1 VDALPVTIAGF
12 QLFLVCLARMAAMLG
27 TLPVFGSGTA
37 PVRVRVGLSVMLA
50 LVIFPVVEPHLPP
63 PDFSPAALLLLIL
76 GETLLGLM
84 VGFTAQLVLTAVEL
98 GGTNFG
104 YKLGFAAANVYDPQ
118 NQRQVELISQYQNV
132 VAILIF
138 LALDVHHL
146 VIRAIVR
153 SYELLPPGGIDVG
166 GEAIPFL
173 MSLVGRM
180 FTLGIQISAPL
191 LAVLILASLVLGILA
206 RVFPQL
212 NVFMLSFPLNI
223 GVGFLVM
230 GLTLSLVALV
240 VGREFGLLPERIL
253 HLIQEFKTP

>member
-1 VDALPVTIAGF
+1 MDGLPFTVAGF

-37 PVRVRVGLSVMLA
+37 PARVRIGLAVMLA
-50 LVIFPVVEPHLPP
+50 LLIFPVVRPHFPP
-63 PDFSPAALLLLIL
+63 PDFSPVALALLIL
-76 GETLLGLM
+76 GEALLGLM
-84 VGFTAQLVLTAVEL
+84 VGFIAQLVLTAVEV
-98 GGTNFG
+98 GGTIIG
-104 YKLGFAAANVYDPQ
+104 YKMGFAAANVFDPQ
-118 NQRQVELISQYQNV
+118 SQRQVELVSQYQNV
-132 VAILIF
+132 IAILIF

-146 VIRAIVR
+146 FIRAVVR

-173 MSLVGRM
+173 VSLVSRM
-180 FTLGIQISAPL
+180 FVLGIQLGAPI
-191 LAVLILASLVLGILA
+191 LAVLILASLVMGILA

-230 GLTLSLVALV
+230 GLTLGLV
-240 VGREFGLLPERIL
+240 VLVLEREFGALPERIL
-253 HLIQEFKTP
+253 HLIQTFK

>member
-1 VDALPVTIAGF
+1 MDGLPFTVAGF

-37 PVRVRVGLSVMLA
+37 PARVRIGLAVMLA
-50 LVIFPVVEPHLPP
+50 LLIFPVVRPYLPP
-63 PDFSPAALLLLIL
+63 PDFSPVTLGLLIL
-76 GETLLGLM
+76 GEALLGLM
-84 VGFTAQLVLTAVEL
+84 VGFIAQLVLTAVEV
-98 GGTNFG
+98 GGTIIG
-104 YKLGFAAANVYDPQ
+104 YKMGFAAANVFDPQ
-118 NQRQVELISQYQNV
+118 SQRQVELVSQYQNV
-132 VAILIF
+132 IAILIF

-146 VIRAIVR
+146 FIRAVVR

-173 MSLVGRM
+173 VSLVSRM
-180 FTLGIQISAPL
+180 FVLGIQLGAPI
-191 LAVLILASLVLGILA
+191 LAVLILASLVMGILA

-230 GLTLSLVALV
+230 GLTLGLV
-240 VGREFGLLPERIL
+240 VLVLEREFGALPERIL
-253 HLIQEFKTP
+253 HLIQAFK

>member
-1 VDALPVTIAGF
+1 MDGLPFTVAGF

-37 PVRVRVGLSVMLA
+37 PARVRIGLAVMLA
-50 LVIFPVVEPHLPP
+50 LLIFPVVRPYLPP
-63 PDFSPAALLLLIL
+63 PDFSPVTLGLLIL
-76 GETLLGLM
+76 GEALLGLM
-84 VGFTAQLVLTAVEL
+84 VGFIAQLVLTAVEV
-98 GGTNFG
+98 GGTIIG
-104 YKLGFAAANVYDPQ
+104 YKMGFAAANVFDPQ
-118 NQRQVELISQYQNV
+118 SQRQVELVSQYQNV
-132 VAILIF
+132 IAILIF

-146 VIRAIVR
+146 FIRAVVR

-173 MSLVGRM
+173 VSLVSRM
-180 FTLGIQISAPL
+180 FVLGIQLGAPI
-191 LAVLILASLVLGILA
+191 LAVLILASLVMGLLA

-230 GLTLSLVALV
+230 GLTLGLV
-240 VGREFGLLPERIL
+240 VLVLEREFGALPERIL
-253 HLIQEFKTP
+253 HLIQAFK